1 MLENV
6 LSAAEILSA
15 QGVNVTVLRLMKI
28 DPLCAEQL
36 LPLITGDLLI
46 VEEAAA
52 GAGIGE
58 ALAWE
63 LRKIAPGLRIDGMDL
78 GCRFITH
85 GSLPEL
91 YRHYCLDP
99 ESIAKRLMEVR
110 QNES

>member
-1 MLENV
+1 MCNT
-6 LSAAEILSA
+6 SAAKIQS
-15 QGVNVTVLRLMKI
+15 I

-52 GAGIGE
+52 GAGIHE
-58 ALAWE
+58 ALSWE

-91 YRHYCLDP
+91 YRHYGLDP